1 MTGAAFTCIGNSSV
15 SYLKPG
21 YLDQPFLF
29 STLIARTFE
38 LLVVPAS
45 GSIKTGFTSVE

>member
-1 MTGAAFTCIGNSSV
+1 MTGAAFTYLGNSSV
-15 SYLKPG
+15 LYLKPR
-21 YLDQPFLF
+21 YLDPPFPF

-38 LLVVPAS
+38 LLVGLAS